1 MLRRLVRWFAMR
13 YGRPRGLYV
22 RLCRPQGLEYAEYL
36 RRHGSFAAIG
46 EKCSINYFTN
56 VTDPYLVRLGD
67 NVTLS
72 ACTLLGHDA
81 VVRVLNNAYGIKL
94 DSVGPIQVAS
104 NSFIGHGAIVMPG
117 VVIGPN
123 AVVAAGALVT
133 RDVAPGTVV
142 GGVPAKPITTMDAL
156 VERLKQRTAA
166 YPWRDLIE
174 QRDGA
179 FDAAM
184 EPRLRA
190 LRQQHFFPDLAG
202 ANPSPAEPLAR
213 AAGSAS

>member
-1 MLRRLVRWFAMR
+1 MLRRLLRALAMR
-13 YGRPRGLYV
+13 YGRPRALYV

-81 VVRVLNNAYGIKL
+81 VVRVLNNAYGTKL
-94 DSVGPIQVAS
+94 DSVGPIEVAS

-117 VVIGPN
+117 VKIGPN

-133 RDVAPGTVV
+133 RDVPPGTVV

-156 VERLKQRTAA
+156 VQRLQQRTAS
-166 YPWRDLIE
+166 YPWRHLIE
-174 QRDGA
+174 QREGA

-184 EPRLRA
+184 EPQLQA
-190 LRQQHFFPDLAG
+190 LRQRHFFPDLMSDSDA
-202 ANPSPAEPLAR
+202 ALAPVAQSPS
-213 AAGSAS
+213 

>member
-1 MLRRLVRWFAMR
+1 MLRRLVKWLAMR
-13 YGRPRGLYV
+13 YGKPRSLYV
-22 RLCRPQGLEYAEYL
+22 RLCRPPGLEYAEYL

-46 EKCSINYFTN
+46 DQCSINYFTN

-81 VVRVLNNAYGIKL
+81 VVRVLNNAYGVKL
-94 DSVGPIQVAS
+94 DSVGPIEVGS

-133 RDVAPGTVV
+133 RDVPPGAVV
-142 GGVPAKPITTMDAL
+142 GGVPAKQITTMEAL
-156 VERLKQRTAA
+156 LERLKQRTAS
-166 YPWRDLIE
+166 YPWRHLIE
-174 QRDGA
+174 QREGA

-184 EPRLRA
+184 EPHLRV
-190 LRQQHFFPDLAG
+190 LRQQHFFPDLA
-202 ANPSPAEPLAR
+202 PAVTVPGGPQAHP
-213 AAGSAS
+213 AGSTS